1 MLVVFYKELTY
12 MARIRVSKHS
22 SAVQSATSAPTES
35 VILFPLVTATERL
48 VDDMD
53 EISSYI
59 SGAVEDILGKS
70 SVIEE
75 YILNHV
81 DLEQMLESDDK
92 GREYIAKLS
101 RAIVCEC
108 ISRYLNLKTE
118 KNRDKPNV
126 GVEFV
131 SGVVSSCVDGRLG
144 MLQLDVARQIS
155 EATRDDSFLGIVLNK
170 ILSPIEY
177 EQRLSSG
184 WYNFR
189 NKKAL
194 IMCYDTSA
202 KDVCFAP
209 EEITGDLPSDV
220 GDLGLCVDSAL
231 TSLILSLRI
240 IKDSFDRFKSI
251 DELRAHIYK
260 QLSIQN
266 FFRKNEQMR
275 NFVLEEVIS
284 KDIDFALNNLAE
296 DKDKFLNQ
304 LRKRPLMDS
313 LYSQDARSCH
323 PGFDFEVAV
332 DISGAQ
338 PKVDVSGESIRDMN
352 LEIHK
357 RRYEALKFFYSR
369 DGRDYSLRLP
379 MGGGT
384 ILEIKNPI
392 VVINSDAFSE
402 PFAKFPRYK
411 CEVEAL
417 ENPTGRMTIQC
428 EVEVLDKN
436 S

>member
-70 SVIEE
+70 NVIEE
-75 YILNHV
+75 YILNYG
-81 DLEQMLESDDK
+81 DLQQMLESDDK

-126 GVEFV
+126 GVDFV
-131 SGVVSSCVDGRLG
+131 SGIVSSCVDGRLG
-144 MLQLDVARQIS
+144 MFQPDVARQIS
-155 EATRDDSFLGIVLNK
+155 EGTRDDSFSRIVLNK
-170 ILSPIEY
+170 ILSTIEY
-177 EQRLSSG
+177 EQRLGSG

-220 GDLGLCVDSAL
+220 GDLGSCVDSAL

-266 FFRKNEQMR
+266 FFRGNEQMR

-284 KDIDFALNNLAE
+284 KDIDFTLQSLAE

-304 LRKRPLMDS
+304 LRKRQLMDS
-313 LYSQDARSCH
+313 LYSQDARSFH

-338 PKVDVSGESIRDMN
+338 PKVDVSGEFVRDIN
-352 LEIHK
+352 LEIRK
-357 RRYEALKFFYSR
+357 RRYEALKSFYSR

-379 MGGGT
+379 MGGGA

-392 VVINSDAFSE
+392 VVINSDAFSK

-417 ENPTGRMTIQC
+417 GNPTGKMTIQC
-428 EVEVLDKN
+428 EVETTYEN
-436 S
+436 

>member
-1 MLVVFYKELTY
+1 
-12 MARIRVSKHS
+12 MARIRVSKQNQP
-22 SAVQSATSAPTES
+22 VTTIPTES
-35 VILFPLVTATERL
+35 VILLPWVTATERL
-48 VDDMD
+48 GDDMA
-53 EISSYI
+53 EISSHI

-70 SVIEE
+70 SSIEE
-75 YILNHV
+75 HILGYG
-81 DLEQMLESDDK
+81 DLRQMLKSDAEARK
-92 GREYIAKLS
+92 HIETLS

-118 KNRDKPNV
+118 NNRDKPNV
-126 GVEFV
+126 GVDFV

-144 MLQLDVARQIS
+144 MLHPDVARQIS
-155 EATRDDSFLGIVLNK
+155 EATRDDSFSRIVLNK
-170 ILSPIEY
+170 ILSTIEY

-194 IMCYDTSA
+194 IMCYNTSA

-209 EEITGDLPSDV
+209 EDIGGDLPSDV
-220 GDLGLCVDSAL
+220 GDISLCVDSAL
-231 TSLILSLRI
+231 TSLILALRI
-240 IKDSFDRFKSI
+240 IGDSFDRFNSV
-251 DELRAHIYK
+251 DDLRAHIYK

-266 FFRKNEQMR
+266 FFRGNEQMR

-284 KDIDFALNNLAE
+284 KDIDFALKSLAE

-304 LRKRPLMDS
+304 LRKRQVADA
-313 LYSQDARSCH
+313 LYSPRQKDCSL
-323 PGFDFEVAV
+323 GFNFEVAI

-338 PKVDVSGESIRDMN
+338 PKVDVSGEFVRDIN
-352 LEIHK
+352 LEIRK
-357 RRYEALKFFYSR
+357 RRYEALKSFYSR
-369 DGRDYSLRLP
+369 GGGDYSLHIP

-392 VVINSDAFSE
+392 GVVNSDVFSK
-402 PFAKFPRYK
+402 PFARFPRYK

-417 ENPTGRMTIQC
+417 ENPTGKMTIQC
-428 EVEVLDKN
+428 EVETTYEN
-436 S
+436 

>member
-1 MLVVFYKELTY
+1 
-12 MARIRVSKHS
+12 MARIRVSKQNQP
-22 SAVQSATSAPTES
+22 VTTIPTES
-35 VILFPLVTATERL
+35 VILLPWVTATERL
-48 VDDMD
+48 GDDMA
-53 EISSYI
+53 EISSHI

-70 SVIEE
+70 SSIEE
-75 YILNHV
+75 HILGYG
-81 DLEQMLESDDK
+81 DLRQMLKSDAEARK
-92 GREYIAKLS
+92 HIETLS

-118 KNRDKPNV
+118 NNRDKPNV
-126 GVEFV
+126 GVDFV

-144 MLQLDVARQIS
+144 MLHPDVARQIS
-155 EATRDDSFLGIVLNK
+155 EATRDDSFSRIVLNK
-170 ILSPIEY
+170 ILSTIEY

-194 IMCYDTSA
+194 IMCYNISA

-209 EEITGDLPSDV
+209 EDIGGDLPSDAT
-220 GDLGLCVDSAL
+220 DLSLCVDSAL

-260 QLSIQN
+260 QLSIQS
-266 FFRKNEQMR
+266 FFKENEQMR

-284 KDIDFALNNLAE
+284 KDIDFALNNLVE

-304 LRKRPLMDS
+304 LRKRQVADA
-313 LYSQDARSCH
+313 LYSPRQKDCSL
-323 PGFDFEVAV
+323 GFNFEVAI

-338 PKVDVSGESIRDMN
+338 PKVDVSGEFVRDIN
-352 LEIHK
+352 LEIRK
-357 RRYEALKFFYSR
+357 RRYEALKSFYSR
-369 DGRDYSLRLP
+369 GGGDYSLHIP

-392 VVINSDAFSE
+392 GVVNSDVFSK
-402 PFAKFPRYK
+402 PFARFPRYK

-417 ENPTGRMTIQC
+417 ENPTGKMTIQC
-428 EVEVLDKN
+428 EVETTYEN
-436 S
+436 

>member
-1 MLVVFYKELTY
+1 

-48 VDDMD
+48 VDDMA
-53 EISSYI
+53 EISSYV

-70 SVIEE
+70 SGIEE
-75 YILNHV
+75 HILGYG
-81 DLEQMLESDDK
+81 DLRQMLKSDAEARK
-92 GREYIAKLS
+92 HIETLS
-101 RAIVCEC
+101 RAVVCEC

-118 KNRDKPNV
+118 NNRDKPNV
-126 GVEFV
+126 GVDFV

-144 MLQLDVARQIS
+144 MFQPDVARQIS
-155 EATRDDSFLGIVLNK
+155 EATRDDSFSRIILNR
-170 ILSPIEY
+170 ILYSIEN
-177 EQRLSSG
+177 EQRLGSG

-189 NKKAL
+189 NKKTL

-220 GDLGLCVDSAL
+220 GDLGSCVDSAL

-266 FFRKNEQMR
+266 FFRGNEQMR

-284 KDIDFALNNLAE
+284 KDIDFTLQSLAE

-304 LRKRPLMDS
+304 LRKRQLMDS
-313 LYSQDARSCH
+313 LYSQDARSFH
-323 PGFDFEVAV
+323 PGFDFEVAI

-338 PKVDVSGESIRDMN
+338 PKVDVSGEFVRDIN
-352 LEIHK
+352 LEIRK
-357 RRYEALKFFYSR
+357 RRYEALKSFYSR
-369 DGRDYSLRLP
+369 GGGDYSLHIP

-392 VVINSDAFSE
+392 GVVNSDVFSK
-402 PFAKFPRYK
+402 PFARFPRYK

-417 ENPTGRMTIQC
+417 ENPTGKMTIQC
-428 EVEVLDKN
+428 EVETTYEN
-436 S
+436 

>member
-1 MLVVFYKELTY
+1 

-48 VDDMD
+48 VDDMA
-53 EISSYI
+53 EISSHI

-101 RAIVCEC
+101 RAIVCES

-126 GVEFV
+126 GVDFV
-131 SGVVSSCVDGRLG
+131 SGIVSYCVDGRLG
-144 MLQLDVARQIS
+144 ILHPDVARQIS
-155 EATRDDSFLGIVLNK
+155 EATRDDSFSRIILNR
-170 ILSPIEY
+170 ILYSIEN

-202 KDVCFAP
+202 KDVCFTP
-209 EEITGDLPSDV
+209 EGITGDLPSDV
-220 GDLGLCVDSAL
+220 GDLSLCVDSAL
-231 TSLILSLRI
+231 TSLILALRI
-240 IKDSFDRFKSI
+240 IGDSFNRFKSI

-266 FFRKNEQMR
+266 FFRGNEQMR

-284 KDIDFALNNLAE
+284 KDIDFVLKSIAE

-304 LRKRPLMDS
+304 LRKRQVADA
-313 LYSQDARSCH
+313 LYSPRQKDCSL
-323 PGFDFEVAV
+323 GFNFEVAI

-338 PKVDVSGESIRDMN
+338 PKVDVSGEFVRDIN
-352 LEIHK
+352 LEIRK
-357 RRYEALKFFYSR
+357 RRYEALKSFYSR
-369 DGRDYSLRLP
+369 GGGDYSLHIP

-411 CEVEAL
+411 CEVESL
-417 ENPTGRMTIQC
+417 ENPSSGMTIKC
-428 EVEVLDKN
+428 EVELLDKN

>member
-1 MLVVFYKELTY
+1 

-35 VILFPLVTATERL
+35 VILLPWVTANERMG
-48 VDDMD
+48 DDMA
-53 EISSYI
+53 EISSHV

-70 SVIEE
+70 SSIEE
-75 YILNHV
+75 HILGYG
-81 DLEQMLESDDK
+81 DLRQMLESDAEARK
-92 GREYIAKLS
+92 HIETLS

-118 KNRDKPNV
+118 KKRDKPNV
-126 GVEFV
+126 GVDFV

-144 MLQLDVARQIS
+144 MLQSDVARQIS
-155 EATRDDSFLGIVLNK
+155 EATRDDSFSRIILNR
-170 ILSPIEY
+170 ILYVIEN
-177 EQRLSSG
+177 EQRLGSG

-202 KDVCFAP
+202 KDVCFTS
-209 EEITGDLPSDV
+209 EDITGGLPSDV

-231 TSLILSLRI
+231 TSLILALRI
-240 IKDSFDRFKSI
+240 IGDSFDRFKSI

-296 DKDKFLNQ
+296 DKDEFLNQ
-304 LRKRPLMDS
+304 LRKRQVADA
-313 LYSQDARSCH
+313 LYSPKQKDCSL
-323 PGFDFEVAV
+323 GFNFEVAI

-338 PKVDVSGESIRDMN
+338 PKVDVSGEFVRDIN
-352 LEIHK
+352 LETRK
-357 RRYEALKFFYSR
+357 RRYEALKSFYSR
-369 DGRDYSLRLP
+369 DGRGYSLHIP
-379 MGGGT
+379 MEGGA

-402 PFAKFPRYK
+402 PFTKFPKYK
-411 CEVEAL
+411 CEVESL
-417 ENPTGRMTIQC
+417 ENPSSGMTIQC
-428 EVEVLDKN
+428 EVETLDKN